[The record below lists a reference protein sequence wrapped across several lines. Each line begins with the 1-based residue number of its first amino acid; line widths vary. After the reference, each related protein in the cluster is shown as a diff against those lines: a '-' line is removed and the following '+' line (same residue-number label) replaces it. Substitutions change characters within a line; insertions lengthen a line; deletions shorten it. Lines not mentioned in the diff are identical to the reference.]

1 MKNKL
6 NKKALFISGLFCA
19 AFLVFIVLLFNIQ
32 ILGSSDSSVS
42 TATVS
47 SHSVSVAASRG
58 EMLDSNGN
66 ALVYNE
72 QINTVIFDALSFPSD
87 NEQRNTVILALINYL
102 EKNEEAWVDTL
113 PLEFNSETG
122 EIQFEEKR
130 ETDIRWLKSTDMLGL
145 NSYATAQNCFDALIE
160 EFELEDYSKTDALKI
175 ASVRYYMRRLG
186 FSASNPYTFSQD
198 VSIRTIAYIKE
209 NSDIFPGV
217 DARVTSERTYV
228 GDGTFA
234 SHILG
239 VVSAISSDEY
249 AAKKEATQ
257 TLLNNNLL
265 TQDEILAIKAK
276 AYSLNDKIGKS
287 GLELAMEEYLRG
299 QNGTK
304 KILVDSYGNTSEEYS
319 VVPETGNTI
328 VTTFNKNLQEIAEN
342 SLAKRVNEVTESEA
356 LASGMTPAGA
366 VVVIN
371 VNSGAVLA
379 AASYPDYSLSTYQ
392 EDYATLVADAGSP
405 LWNRAF
411 QSAYSP
417 GSTMKPVI
425 AIAALEEGIITGDS
439 RITCTGQYEYL
450 DQTFACFN
458 KNAHGTINVKRALGV
473 SCNIFFFDLARKL
486 GIDKMNEY
494 SKLFGLG
501 QKTGIEI
508 YEEAG
513 ILAGIE
519 YRDSI
524 GQGWKA
530 GETLL
535 AAIGQS
541 DNSFTPLQLANYCA
555 TIANGGTRYKPY
567 IIKSVLSADMSE
579 VIYETEPEVL
589 NTINVSKKTLDIV
602 KEGMREVILYGGSSY
617 YFKDCIVDVAGKTG
631 TSQLKRTTESGVT
644 MNCNNGFFI
653 SFAPYDDPEIAIA
666 IVAEN
671 ALTGSQ
677 TSQAAVPVY
686 NYYFGQKTSFDS
698 AGNVNELIP

>member
-19 AFLVFIVLLFNIQ
+19 AFLGFIVLLFNIQ
-32 ILGSSDSSVS
+32 ILDSAGSAVS

-47 SHSVSVAASRG
+47 SHNVTVQASRG
-58 EMLDSNGN
+58 EILDTNGN
-66 ALVYNE
+66 AIVYNE
-72 QINTVIFDALSFPSD
+72 QVNTIIFDALNFPTE
-87 NEQRNTVILALINYL
+87 NEQCNTVILALINYL
-102 EKNEEAWVDTL
+102 EKNEESWVNTL
-113 PLEFNSETG
+113 PIEFNNETG
-122 EIQFEEKR
+122 AIQFSENR
-130 ETDIRWLKSTDMLGL
+130 ETDIKWMKSTNMLGL
-145 NSYATAQNCFDALIE
+145 NSYATAQNCFDALTE
-160 EFELEDYSKTDALKI
+160 EFALESYSKTDAMKI

-198 VSIRTIAYIKE
+198 VSVRTVAYIKE

-217 DARVTSERTYV
+217 DSQVTSERTYV

-249 AAKKEATQ
+249 AAKNAATQ
-257 TLLNNNLL
+257 LLLDNNTL
-265 TQDEILAIKAK
+265 TQDEILKIKAK

-304 KILVDSYGNTSEEYS
+304 NINVSSDGNTTEGYS
-319 VVPETGNTI
+319 VVPKTGNTI
-328 VTTFNKNLQEIAEN
+328 VTTFNKNLQEIAED

-356 LASGMTPAGA
+356 LAGGMTLAGA
-366 VVVIN
+366 VAVID

-379 AASYPDYSLSTYQ
+379 AASYPDYSLSTYK
-392 EDYATLVADAGSP
+392 EDYEELVNDAGSP

-439 RITCTGQYEYL
+439 YITCTGQYKYL

-458 KNAHGTINVKRALGV
+458 QTAHGTINVKRALGV
-473 SCNIFFFDLARKL
+473 SCNIFFFELARKL

-555 TIANGGTRYKPY
+555 TIANGGTRYVPY
-567 IIKSVLSADMSE
+567 LVSKVLSSDFSE
-579 VIYETEPEVL
+579 VLYEKTPEVAVE
-589 NTINVSKKTLDIV
+589 TNVSQTTLDVV
-602 KEGMREVILYGGSSY
+602 KEGMYLVANETSCKPYLGSLKY
-617 YFKDCIVDVAGKTG
+617 KVACKTG
-631 TSQLKRTTESGVT
+631 TAEKTRIVNGVT
-644 MNCNNGFFI
+644 YEGTDGFLIAFG
-653 SFAPYDDPEIAIA
+653 PYENSEIAIA
-666 IVAEN
+666 VVIEN
-671 ALTGSQ
+671 AGSGSSTAQ
-677 TSQAAVPVY
+677 VAADIFE
-686 NYYFGQKTSFDS
+686 YYFSTMDTVKDVQSENTLLG
-698 AGNVNELIP
+698 